1 MLTPSAPVL
10 ERPRSPHNPQN
21 PVLGAGMG
29 QPDPGYSQRCPRGGQ
44 QFQQNAFETCRGA
57 SLRATHA
64 SCVVFLGDAHTVAG
78 SEGWGRGQHPRE
90 GATMLIL
97 VAWRWWLRGAWAGP
111 PPNPAP
117 TPGTEL
123 VRLSTG
129 CEHEAGRIWP
139 MDVPRGTEEMLRAG
153 LGCCEVPGT
162 PAQPGSRWDG
172 HLPAQG
178 TCWGRVE
185 PPLPGPISPGCSE
198 GRGRAGRGRGKN
210 NNNKKKGATPSP
222 SPEALLWTLQI
233 RFSEKEMFYRP

>member
-1 MLTPSAPVL
+1 MGHTRVL
-10 ERPRSPHNPQN
+10 RVFFWAMRTRWLGQRDGDGVSTHGRGPR
-21 PVLGAGMG
+21 
-29 QPDPGYSQRCPRGGQ
+29 CCTWWRG
-44 QFQQNAFETCRGA
+44 CWWWGA
-57 SLRATHA
+57 SP
-64 SCVVFLGDAHTVAG
+64 D
-78 SEGWGRGQHPRE
+78 
-90 GATMLIL
+90 
-97 VAWRWWLRGAWAGP
+97 WRWWLRGAWAGT
-111 PPNPAP
+111 PPNPAL

-162 PAQPGSRWDG
+162 PAQSGSHGDG

-178 TCWGRVE
+178 TCWGRIE

>member
-1 MLTPSAPVL
+1 
-10 ERPRSPHNPQN
+10 
-21 PVLGAGMG
+21 MG

-57 SLRATHA
+57 SPRATHA
-64 SCVVFLGDAHTVAG
+64 SCVVFFGRCAHGGWVRGMGTGSAPTGGGHDADPGGVARLR
-78 SEGWGRGQHPRE
+78 RGC
-90 GATMLIL
+90 
-97 VAWRWWLRGAWAGP
+97 RWWLQGAWAGP
-111 PPNPAP
+111 PPNPAL

-123 VRLSTG
+123 VQLSTG

-139 MDVPRGTEEMLRAG
+139 MDVPQGTKEMLRAG